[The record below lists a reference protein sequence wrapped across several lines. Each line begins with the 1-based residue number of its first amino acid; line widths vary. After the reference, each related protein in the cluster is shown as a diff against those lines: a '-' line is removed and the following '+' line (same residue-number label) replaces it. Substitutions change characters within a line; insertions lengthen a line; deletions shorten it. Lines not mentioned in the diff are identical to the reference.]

1 MVQRELVN
9 YIKQCK
15 DVNMLDHVITAE
27 LRKQG
32 WGEKDIKEAF
42 SEYNKEI
49 APFIAGGKKGI
60 KERIFSFFSSFK
72 K

>member
-1 MVQRELVN
+1 
-9 YIKQCK
+9 
-15 DVNMLDHVITAE
+15 MLDHVITAE